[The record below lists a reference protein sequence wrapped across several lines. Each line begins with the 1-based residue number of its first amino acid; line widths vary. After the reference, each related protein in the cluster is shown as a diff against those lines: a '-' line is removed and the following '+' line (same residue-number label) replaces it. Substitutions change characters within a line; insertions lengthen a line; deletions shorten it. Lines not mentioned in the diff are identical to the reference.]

1 MSIPAHTREILARHG
16 LQLKKS
22 LGQNFLT
29 NRHVLDRI
37 VEAAHLTP
45 TSGVIEIGPGIG
57 ALTEPL
63 VAKAGKV
70 VAVELDQRLL
80 PVLREL
86 FAYQEGFEVIHG
98 DARKVDFQQII
109 DERLSG
115 CSDVQVIANLPY
127 YITSPILTRLLSARY
142 PLNQIIVMVQKEVAE
157 RLLAEPSSK
166 AYGSL
171 TLFVR
176 YFAIVELVLKVPR
189 HVFVPQPNVD
199 SAVIRLI
206 PRQQPLV
213 QVLDEEMLFSLIR
226 AAFHKRRKTLLNALS
241 DQPVIGLD
249 KRQWHA
255 LLQHIGLDDRRRGET
270 LTLEEFAQIAM
281 AVSHIKSS

>member
-37 VEAAHLTP
+37 VEAAHLTS

-63 VAKAGKV
+63 IAKAGKV

-80 PVLREL
+80 PVLKEL
-86 FAYQEGFEVIHG
+86 FAHQVNFEVVHG

-109 DERLSG
+109 NNKLSG
-115 CSDVQVIANLPY
+115 CTDVQVIANLPY

-142 PLNQIIVMVQKEVAE
+142 PLDQIIVMIQKEVAD

-176 YFAIVELVLKVPR
+176 YFATVELVFKVPR

-199 SAVIRLI
+199 SAVIRLT
-206 PRQQPLV
+206 PHQQPLV
-213 QVLDEEMLFSLIR
+213 KVPNEDVFFKLIR

-241 DQPVIGLD
+241 DQPAFGLD
-249 KRQWHA
+249 KRQWHD
-255 LLQHIGLDDRRRGET
+255 LLQNIGLDDQRRGET
-270 LTLEEFAQIAM
+270 LTLKEFAQIAI
-281 AVSHIKSS
+281 ALSRIKLS